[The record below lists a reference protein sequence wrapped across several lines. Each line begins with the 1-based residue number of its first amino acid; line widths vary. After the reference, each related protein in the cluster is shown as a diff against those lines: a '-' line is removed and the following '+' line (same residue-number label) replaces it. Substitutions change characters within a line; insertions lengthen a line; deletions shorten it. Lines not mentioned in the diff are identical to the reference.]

1 MKTPKILIVEDDII
15 SSKLYNFYFKNYDVQ
30 ILNAYDGA
38 EGLEVV
44 KNNSD
49 IDLVLM
55 NYMMPKMNGITATSK
70 IREFNKDVII
80 ILTSAAIV
88 SASDLQK
95 KSTDVGCNDY
105 LSLPFRL
112 TELIQKIEHY
122 LNYELIKK

>member
-1 MKTPKILIVEDDII
+1 MKTPKILIVEDDVI
-15 SSKLYNFYFKNYDVQ
+15 SSKLYNFYLKNYD
-30 ILNAYDGA
+30 IKIMNAFN
-38 EGLEVV
+38 GLEALHAV

-55 NYMMPKMNGITATSK
+55 NYMMPKMDGMIATSE
-70 IREFNKDVII
+70 IRKFNKNIII

-95 KSTDVGCNDY
+95 KSIDVGCNDY

-112 TELIQKIEHY
+112 TELVKKIEYY